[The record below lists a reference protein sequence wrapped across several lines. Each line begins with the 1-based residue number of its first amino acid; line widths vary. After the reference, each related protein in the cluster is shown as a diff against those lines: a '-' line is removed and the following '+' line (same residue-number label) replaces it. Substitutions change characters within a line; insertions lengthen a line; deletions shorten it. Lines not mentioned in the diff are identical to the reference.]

1 MKEVITG
8 IGSVIAGFLAS
19 LCCIGPVV
27 GVLLGVGGLGA
38 AASLEVYRP
47 YFLGVTSVCLGSA
60 FYFTYVRD
68 KNCEEDQ
75 ACEVSKSGGWQ
86 RTLLWIATGAAL
98 IFAAFPHLLPWLV

>member
-8 IGSVIAGFLAS
+8 IGSIIAGFLAS

-47 YFLGVTSVCLGSA
+47 YFLGVTFVCLGSA
-60 FYFTYVRD
+60 FYFAYGRGSD
-68 KNCEEDQ
+68 CEDD
-75 ACEVSKSGGWQ
+75 ADCEAGNTGGWQ
-86 RTLLWIATGAAL
+86 RTLLWVATGAAL
-98 IFAAFPHLLPWLV
+98 IFAAFPYLLPWLV